1 MSRIIRTVSLTKET
15 DRLAANKP
23 NFSSW
28 VREQLIRDERE
39 VSQTHVTPELF
50 NRDGLCSP
58 SMTPRCNLCYPEG
71 KPPLELI
78 KKWNTLRQASTYYP
92 LPDNQGRGEYPE
104 SVRQVKMK
112 ESVAIIKS
120 ELKDY
125 FSKRTDIVNSDFAI
139 GDEKKNKNE
148 PLDPP
153 LREKKYLRRALRWI
167 WAYI

>member
-15 DRLAANKP
+15 DKIAANKP

-39 VSQTHVTPELF
+39 VSQTHVTPEIF

-58 SMTPRCNLCYPEG
+58 SMSPRCNLCYPKG

-78 KKWNTLRQASTYYP
+78 KKWNELRFAATYYA
-92 LPDNQGRGEYPE
+92 LPDNKGKSEYPE
-104 SVRQVKMK
+104 SVRQVKIK
-112 ESVAIIKS
+112 EAVAIIKS
-120 ELKDY
+120 DLEKYHSL
-125 FSKRTDIVNSDFAI
+125 RQDIEQPDFAI

-153 LREKKYLRRALRWI
+153 LREKKYLRRALKWI